1 MTVKTVKITGK
12 VSDMFSLTAHNENG
26 DFVGEYQGYVPKE
39 IFGYSGDY
47 IELTIDLET
56 GKIVGWVKP
65 DDEEVTSI
73 LKTYDSEDDN
83 SWF

>member
-26 DFVGEYQGYVPKE
+26 DFLGEYQGYVPKE
-39 IFGYSGDY
+39 IFGYGGDY

-56 GKIVGWVKP
+56 GKIVGWKQP
-65 DDEEVTSI
+65 DQEDVMSI
-73 LKTYDSEDDN
+73 LKTHDDDN
-83 SWF
+83 IWA